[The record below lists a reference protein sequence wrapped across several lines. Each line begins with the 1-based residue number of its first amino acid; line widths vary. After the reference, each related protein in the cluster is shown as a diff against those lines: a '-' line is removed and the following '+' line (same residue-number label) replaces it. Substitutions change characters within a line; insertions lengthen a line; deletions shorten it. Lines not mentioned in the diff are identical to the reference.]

1 MMRIVIVILIIMTV
15 LFSLFMI
22 FYGGYYLINPD
33 MQGEDILNNLNI
45 PYPTVIA
52 HRGSSI
58 VAPESTLPAYIKAR
72 EAGSD
77 YLEADLQQTKD
88 GEIVVFHD
96 DNLQR
101 TSNVEEVFP
110 DRKEAEIGE
119 FTYDELKELDFGSW
133 FNQANPNYA
142 RDEYQGLEIIRLED
156 LISIAKAGDHTPG
169 LILETKAPEKY
180 PGIET
185 EIVDILEQEGWLEL
199 DEKKNK
205 ALTILFSFSEDSVRE
220 FKELAPDIPRILL
233 ITDNMITRRSWRHWL
248 DTADGLADGLGTK
261 GFMNW
266 PWHIAAAHDRGM
278 FVFPYTINEL
288 WQMKVLARFQSS
300 GYITDR
306 PDVVLEFLDRVP
318 ELPEFDND

>member
-1 MMRIVIVILIIMTV
+1 MRIAIISLAVIVG
-15 LFSLFMI
+15 LFSLYMI

-33 MQGEDILNNLNI
+33 MQGEEILNNINI

-58 VAPESTLPAYIKAR
+58 VAPESTVPAYVKAR
-72 EAGSD
+72 ETGAD
-77 YLEADLQQTKD
+77 YLEADLQRTKD
-88 GEIVVFHD
+88 GEIVIFHNS
-96 DNLQR
+96 NLQR

-110 DRKEAEIGE
+110 DRKEDEIGE
-119 FTYDELKELDFGSW
+119 FSYQELKQLDFGSW
-133 FNQANPNYA
+133 FNEANPEYA
-142 RDEYQGLEIIRLED
+142 KDDYQGLDIITLEE
-156 LISIAKAGDHTPG
+156 LIAIAKKGEHTPG
-169 LILETKAPEKY
+169 LILETKNPEKY
-180 PGIET
+180 PGIEA
-185 EIVDILEQEGWLEL
+185 EVVDILEEEGWLEL
-199 DEKKNK
+199 DNKNEK
-205 ALTILFSFSEDSVRE
+205 ALTILFSFSEDSVRK
-220 FKELAPDIPRILL
+220 FKDLVPDIPRILL
-233 ITDNMITRRSWRHWL
+233 ITDNMITRRNWRHWL
-248 DTADGLADGLGTK
+248 DRADGLVDGLGTK

-288 WQMKVLARFQSS
+288 WQIKILGRFQSS